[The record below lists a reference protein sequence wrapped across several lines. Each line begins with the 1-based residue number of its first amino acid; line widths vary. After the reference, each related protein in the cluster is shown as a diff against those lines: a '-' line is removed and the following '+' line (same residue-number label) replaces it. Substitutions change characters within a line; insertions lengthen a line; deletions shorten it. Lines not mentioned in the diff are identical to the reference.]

1 VSLYILHQVEAVLPD
16 NPEIGR
22 NGRVA
27 WTRELVI
34 PKTPF
39 LVPYRVNGQSLEILR
54 IYHAAQR
61 WPEGSFPKRSNGES

>member
-1 VSLYILHQVEAVLPD
+1 MPSRYILHQVEAVLPD

-22 NGRVA
+22 TGRIVG
-27 WTRELVI
+27 TRELVV

-39 LVPYRVNGQSLEILR
+39 IMPYRVNGQSLEILR

-61 WPEGSFPKRSNGES
+61 RPEVF